1 MAVPYEPPIETLDD
15 VVQRTDRAHFCGSTE
30 STIEAL
36 TDTNLFLEGTYEVFF
51 TTSTNPVVNQVY
63 EMAKQEK
70 YGLVLLLFI
79 NSFSNNLI

>member
-1 MAVPYEPPIETLDD
+1 MAVPYEPPMDTLED

-70 YGLVLLLFI
+70 YGLVLFI
-79 NSFSNNLI
+79 IY